1 MLRMPSLSLATFGA
15 ALALAVA
22 LAANPAAAQ
31 NKKVKLA
38 YGVTVVDSSTAPW
51 LSAAKTGGFWQEE
64 GLDVEVTGFNGAG
77 PALQLLAS
85 GQVDV
90 VFTGTPEMFHMRG
103 EGVAIKAIANAYD
116 KNHNY
121 PVVAADSPI
130 TTIEGFKGK
139 RIGVQTMT
147 GSIVMWMDTF
157 LGAHGLSKKDM
168 GEIIPVGTG
177 ATAVHALTTNQI
189 DVLIE
194 WHGHYALLE
203 SQFGLKFRK
212 FDNEPAL
219 TSAAFVQD
227 FFAREETIKNDPKM
241 LTGVLRGVAK
251 GILLARTNPAAAAR
265 GHFEQFPSTRP
276 TNVPLEEAVKKA
288 GEVIAEN
295 VELSEESSKAQ
306 RWGYVEPAKIDR
318 LRDLLADSGVIH
330 KKLAWTEYYTPQF
343 IDEVNKFDPAVV
355 VAKAKSMK

>member
-1 MLRMPSLSLATFGA
+1 MMRMPSLSFFTLGASLALTI
-15 ALALAVA
+15 ALAV
-22 LAANPAAAQ
+22 NPAAAQ
-31 NKKVKLA
+31 TKKVKLA

-77 PALQLLAS
+77 PALQLLS
-85 GQVDV
+85 RGQVDV

-103 EGVAIKAIANAYD
+103 EGIPIKAIANAYD

-121 PVVAADSPI
+121 PVVPADSAI
-130 TTIEGFKGK
+130 MTIKDFKGK
-139 RIGVQTMT
+139 RVGVQTMT

-157 LGAHGLSKKDM
+157 LGAHGMTKKDL

-177 ATAVHALTTNQI
+177 ATAVHALTSNQI

-212 FDNEPAL
+212 FNNEPSL
-219 TSAAFVQD
+219 TNAAFVQD
-227 FFAREETIKNDPKM
+227 FFARDETIKNDPKM
-241 LTGVLRGVAK
+241 LIGVLRGVAK
-251 GILLARTNPAAAAR
+251 GILFARTNPAAAAR
-265 GHFEQFPSTRP
+265 GHFDQFPSTKP
-276 TNVPLEEAVKKA
+276 TNLPLEEAVKKA
-288 GEVIAEN
+288 GEVIEEN
-295 VELSEESSKAQ
+295 VELSEDSSKAQ
-306 RWGYVEPAKIDR
+306 RWGYVEQAKIDR

-330 KKLAWTEYYTPQF
+330 KKLEWTEYYTPQF

-355 VAKAKSMK
+355 IAKAKSMK